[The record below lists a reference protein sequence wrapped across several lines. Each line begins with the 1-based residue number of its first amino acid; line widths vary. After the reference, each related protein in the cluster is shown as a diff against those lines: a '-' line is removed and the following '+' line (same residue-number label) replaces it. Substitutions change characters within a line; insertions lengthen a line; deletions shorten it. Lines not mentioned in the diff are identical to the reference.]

1 MCSVKQEK
9 TVTAVGVNALIF
21 SSEGLKDSAKDIIT
35 LKHMF
40 MHLIHYS

>member
-1 MCSVKQEK
+1 MKQEK
-9 TVTAVGVNALIF
+9 AVTAAGVNALIF